1 VGTWQLIENTAR
13 EVSRLFGFRGI
24 RFPTFEH
31 TELFTRG
38 VGDTTDIVQKEM
50 YTFTD
55 KGGRS
60 VTLRP
65 EGTASVVRS
74 IIENSLIQAG
84 LPIKVYYIV
93 PNFRYEK
100 PQKGRLREHHQF
112 GVECFGPEG
121 PEADVEVI
129 LLGDTLLMKLGI
141 SSVSLEINSIG
152 CPECRAEYHAALRD
166 YFAENLD
173 KLCETCNSRYERN
186 PMRILDCKER
196 SCGQIAEGAP
206 NIIDYLCPDCEK
218 HFEGVKQGLNDS
230 GIEYTINPR
239 IVRGLDYYTRTVFE
253 FISTGVGTQGTVLG
267 GGRYDKLV
275 SELGGIS
282 TPGLG
287 FGSGIERL
295 ILAMEE
301 SQTLPDKSE
310 GPDLF
315 IVAVDEETKSV
326 AAELSLGLRKL
337 GVAVERDLM
346 GRSLKAQMK
355 YASKINASYVAVI
368 GSNEVSAGEV
378 MLRDMDKGIEHSS
391 ALDAEKIAQ
400 TLRQHLKLKENE
412 R

>member
-1 VGTWQLIENTAR
+1 MERPIENTAR
-13 EVSRLFGFRGI
+13 EARLFGFREI

-173 KLCETCNSRYERN
+173 KLWRHVTVGMSETQ
-186 PMRILDCKER
+186 
-196 SCGQIAEGAP
+196 CG
-206 NIIDYLCPDCEK
+206 
-218 HFEGVKQGLNDS
+218 
-230 GIEYTINPR
+230 
-239 IVRGLDYYTRTVFE
+239 
-253 FISTGVGTQGTVLG
+253 
-267 GGRYDKLV
+267 
-275 SELGGIS
+275 
-282 TPGLG
+282 
-287 FGSGIERL
+287 
-295 ILAMEE
+295 
-301 SQTLPDKSE
+301 
-310 GPDLF
+310 
-315 IVAVDEETKSV
+315 
-326 AAELSLGLRKL
+326 SLTARK
-337 GVAVERDLM
+337 DLM
-346 GRSLKAQMK
+346 AR
-355 YASKINASYVAVI
+355 
-368 GSNEVSAGEV
+368 
-378 MLRDMDKGIEHSS
+378 
-391 ALDAEKIAQ
+391 
-400 TLRQHLKLKENE
+400 
-412 R
+412 